1 VRPGELEAI
10 EEIKQLKA
18 RYFRLMDTKQ
28 WEPWGEVFTR
38 DGVLET
44 NEGGPSRLEG
54 RDEIVRTVSG
64 ILKDSVTV
72 HHGHMPEIALTGE
85 TTATGIWAMF
95 DWVDMPQLV
104 LRGFGHYEET
114 YRVEDDRWRIATS
127 RLTRLRRDIERK

>member
-1 VRPGELEAI
+1 MKPGELEAI
-10 EEIKQLKA
+10 EEIKRLKA

-28 WEPWGEVFTR
+28 WDAWGEVFTR

-54 RDEIVRTVSG
+54 RDAIVRTVSE

-72 HHGHMPEIALTGE
+72 HHGHMPEIELTSD
-85 TTATGIWAMF
+85 TTARGIWAMF

-104 LRGFGHYEET
+104 LRGFGHYEEQ
-114 YRVEDDRWRIATS
+114 YRVEDGCWRIAHT
-127 RLTRLRRDIERK
+127 RLTRLRRDVERK